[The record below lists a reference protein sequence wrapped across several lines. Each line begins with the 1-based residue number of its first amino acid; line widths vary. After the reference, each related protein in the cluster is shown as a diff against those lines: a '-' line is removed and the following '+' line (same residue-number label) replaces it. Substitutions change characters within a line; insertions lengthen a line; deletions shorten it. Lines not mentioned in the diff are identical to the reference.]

1 MMPRGVKRCLA
12 NAGVEAKNEWGL
24 GRLHLELFETRVED
38 QIEQPTFIMQ
48 HLSRCRRWQG
58 ATITRQS

>member
-1 MMPRGVKRCLA
+1 MNGVW
-12 NAGVEAKNEWGL
+12 E
-24 GRLHLELFETRVED
+24 LHLELFETRVED

-48 HLSRCRRWQG
+48 HPIEVSPLAG